1 MHERAEL
8 KSLDRDNKRS
18 TRAGRSSGSDGADR
32 EAALTSCALRVS
44 GHASLVSGQIFEL
57 LLESRG
63 CFQAFFELYGHF
75 LQDIFRGK
83 SGVAPR
89 SHDLE
94 ITFRNYNR
102 LHWHARLLSKTI
114 TFSTSTWHSYHLH
127 QDIPICVRDCV
138 AVNDQLEERE
148 LKQQTSRVSENVNPQ
163 CPQRSHHPHLHQAH
177 PHCHDQS
184 L

>member
-1 MHERAEL
+1 MEL
-8 KSLDRDNKRS
+8 TAK
-18 TRAGRSSGSDGADR
+18 
-32 EAALTSCALRVS
+32 
-44 GHASLVSGQIFEL
+44 L
-57 LLESRG
+57 LLRHVRYESPDMHHWYLG
-63 CFQAFFELYGHF
+63 KYLSFCSSLEGVSKLF
-75 LQDIFRGK
+75 LNCMDTSFKIIFGGK

-184 L
+184 IR